1 MTKILAIDD
10 RKDNLTI
17 LSAILKNSIPGC
29 TIITALSGI
38 EGLEKAAAEL
48 PDTILL
54 DIKMP
59 EMDGYEVCAKLK
71 ENKITRHIPV
81 IMITAIKT
89 ESSDVS
95 QGLNVGADAFLAKP
109 IDESILI
116 AQVNTAL
123 RIKKAEDQL
132 RDQKGLLEKIVNERT
147 SALRKSEKK
156 YRTLLETTSEGC
168 WQINADNKIIEV
180 NPAACKMLGY
190 DTEEMLG
197 KTTLDF
203 VDDEN
208 KKIFINQT
216 SKISSTKHRS
226 YEIVLKKKT
235 GEDLPAYFNA
245 TTIRDE
251 SGKVQGAFAFISDI
265 TERKRAECRIEALLS
280 LNQMTEASLDEIGA
294 FALENG
300 VKLTNSTIGYIAFVN
315 EDETVLTMHSWSKE
329 AMEQC
334 KLIDRPLVYPLAT
347 VGLWGEAI
355 RQRKPVITNNYSEPS
370 PLKKEFPEGHINI
383 IRHMNIP
390 LFEGNKITAVAG
402 VGNKEKD
409 YDQSDIRQLTLLMQ
423 GMWRLVQRKRE
434 QEAKKEL
441 EYQLLQAQKMEA
453 IGTLAGGIAHD
464 FNNIL
469 SSILGY
475 TELALDDADTETILH
490 ENLIEVLTAGNRA
503 KDLVQQI
510 LTLSRQNSPEIKPIQ
525 INPLVQEALKMLRS
539 TIPTSIK
546 IKTNICSEQL
556 VLQADPTQIHQVI
569 VNLATN
575 AKHAMTDAT
584 GVLTV
589 CVDSV
594 NFDENTKEKEMAPG
608 DYVRI
613 TVSDTGAGIADTHLD
628 KIFEPYFTTKKIGEG
643 TGLGLSVVHGIVKSH
658 KGDITVK
665 SKLGTG
671 TTFHVY
677 LPLAKQQSVELP
689 TQTDEPLP
697 RGSERILLVDDE
709 PSIVKMLQQSLERL
723 GYMVTIFTSSM
734 EALEAFRTS
743 PDTFDLVITDM
754 SMPTMTGDKFAEE
767 IKKIRSDV
775 PVILCTGFSDQIKI
789 RTGTDMQINAF
800 LMKPI
805 NKAKLAKTI
814 RRVLGRT
821 SGGL

>member
-10 RKDNLTI
+10 RPDNLTT
-17 LSAILKNSIPGC
+17 LSAILKNSIPDC
-29 TIITALSGI
+29 TIITARSGI
-38 EGLEKAAAEL
+38 EGIEKAAAEL

-95 QGLNVGADAFLAKP
+95 QGLNMGADAFLAKP
-109 IDESILI
+109 INESILI

-132 RDQKGLLEKIVNERT
+132 RDQKGLLEKMVKKRT
-147 SALRKSEKK
+147 GALTQSQKK
-156 YRTLLETTSEGC
+156 YRALLETTSEGC
-168 WQINADNKIIEV
+168 WQLNPELKTVEV
-180 NPAACKMLGY
+180 NPALCKMLGY
-190 DTEEMLG
+190 SQEEMIG
-197 KTTLDF
+197 KTPFEF

-208 KKIFINQT
+208 RKIFIDQT
-216 SKISSTKHRS
+216 SKIPTTPHRS

-235 GEDLPAYFNA
+235 GEDLPTYFNA

-251 SGKVQGAFAFISDI
+251 SGKVQGSFSFVSDI
-265 TERKRAECRIEALLS
+265 TERKRAEFRIEALLS

-300 VKLTNSTIGYIAFVN
+300 IKLTNSTIGYIAFVN
-315 EDETVLTMHSWSKE
+315 EDETILTMHSWSKE

-334 KLIDRPLVYPLAT
+334 KLIDQPLVYPLAT

-355 RQRKPVITNNYSEPS
+355 RQRKPVITNDYSAPS
-370 PLKKEFPEGHINI
+370 PLKKGYPEGHINI

-390 LFEGNKITAVAG
+390 LFEGNKIAAVAG

-423 GMWRLVQRKRE
+423 GMWRLVQRRRE

-469 SSILGY
+469 SSVLGY
-475 TELALDDADTETILH
+475 TELALDDADKETILH
-490 ENLIEVLTAGNRA
+490 DNLTEVLAAGNRA
-503 KDLVQQI
+503 KELVNQI
-510 LTLSRQNSPEIKPIQ
+510 LTLSRHDAVEFRPIQ
-525 INPLVQEALKMLRS
+525 INPLVKKALKMLRS
-539 TIPTSIK
+539 TIPTSIE
-546 IKTNICSEQL
+546 IKENICSKQL
-556 VLQADPTQIHQVI
+556 VVHADPTQIHQVI

-575 AKHAMTDAT
+575 AKHAISDAI
-584 GVLTV
+584 GVLEV

-594 NFDENTKEKEMAPG
+594 SFDESLKNRDIDVAPG
-608 DYVRI
+608 DYARI
-613 TVSDTGAGIADTHLD
+613 TISDTGAGIAEAHLD
-628 KIFEPYFTTKKIGEG
+628 KIFEPYFTTKKTGEG
-643 TGLGLSVVHGIVKSH
+643 TGLGLSVVHGIIKSH
-658 KGDITVK
+658 KGNIRVSSEPGK
-665 SKLGTG
+665 G
-671 TTFHVY
+671 TTFHFC
-677 LPLAKQQSVELP
+677 LPLAKQRSVELP
-689 TQTDEPLP
+689 PQTDEPLP
-697 RGSERILLVDDE
+697 AGTERILLVDDE

-723 GYMVTIFTSSM
+723 GYTVTTRTNSM
-734 EALEAFRTS
+734 EALETFRSS
-743 PDTFDLVITDM
+743 PDMFDLVITDM
-754 SMPTMTGDKFAEE
+754 TMPNMTGDKLASE
-767 IKKIRSDV
+767 IKKIRRDM
-775 PVILCTGFSDQIKI
+775 PVILCTGFSDKINIRPGPDFQI
-789 RTGTDMQINAF
+789 DEF
-800 LMKPI
+800 LKKPVD
-805 NKAKLAKTI
+805 KAKLAKTV
-814 RRVLGRT
+814 RKALT
-821 SGGL
+821 NEN